1 LDTQQSSL
9 NGKVALITGG
19 ARRLGRAIALK
30 LAQAGANIAVH
41 YRTSV
46 REALETQQQLVELGV
61 DAVTVQGDLSQTI
74 EAERIVDQAAA
85 AWGRLDILVNNASA
99 FAHTPLGSVTEEQ
112 WDLLLNTNLRGP
124 FFCAQHAG
132 SLMRQQGNGV
142 IINLIDTGIYLAW
155 PGYVPYLIS
164 KAGLEQMTYGLAR
177 ALAPQVRVNGIA
189 PGPALLEDDHTPEER
204 ERFIKNTLLRTIG
217 GAHTIAGAALYLAEA
232 DFVTGVVIPVDGGQ
246 RWRR

>member
-1 LDTQQSSL
+1 
-9 NGKVALITGG
+9 V
-19 ARRLGRAIALK
+19 
-30 LAQAGANIAVH
+30 VH
-41 YRTSV
+41 YRTSA
-46 REALETQQQLVELGV
+46 REALEMQQQLVGLGV
-61 DAVTVQGDLSQTI
+61 EAVTVQGDLSRVA
-74 EAERIVDQAAA
+74 EAKRIVDQAAA

-99 FAHTPLGSVTEEQ
+99 FAHTPLGTVTEEQ
-112 WDLLLNTNLRGP
+112 WDFLLNTNLKGP
-124 FFCAQHAG
+124 FFCAQQAG
-132 SLMRQQGNGV
+132 SLMRRQGNGV

-204 ERFIKNTLLRTIG
+204 ERFIKNTLLRKIG
-217 GAHTIAGAALYLAEA
+217 GAHTIAEAALYLAEA
-232 DFVTGVVIPVDGGQ
+232 DFVSGVVIPVDGGQ